1 VRSTSTS
8 SRERWRAGAFTII
21 ELMVGISI
29 AACLALAIAPVWN
42 SWEKRGDGEA
52 DQSIWFI
59 QSRVAMA
66 RFERDLRQGGAA
78 HCPFVTGGPVLEA
91 TDSQVVVLE
100 HGEGDAPPFVIEWEI
115 ARGSLMRRWRPCPLI
130 KPASWPHSS
139 YVDSK
144 TMLEGVQAE
153 SSFAYYAGAK
163 RLSAPV
169 DEAHLALVT
178 TVRLE
183 VAGGALGAA
192 AEVHVSTTGRVG
204 W

>member
-1 VRSTSTS
+1 VHLTSTS
-8 SRERWRAGAFTII
+8 SRERWPAGAFTII

-66 RFERDLRQGGAA
+66 RFERDLRLGGAA

-91 TDSQVVVLE
+91 TDSQVIVLE
-100 HGEGDAPPFVIEWEI
+100 QVEGDAPPFVIEWEI
-115 ARGSLMRRWRPCPLI
+115 VKGSLMRRWRPCPLV

-144 TMLEGVQAE
+144 TMLEGVEAE
-153 SSFAYYAGAK
+153 SRFAYYAGPK
-163 RLSAPV
+163 RLSAAV

-183 VAGGALGAA
+183 VAGGALGAVG
-192 AEVHVSTTGRVG
+192 EVHVSTTGRVG

>member
-1 VRSTSTS
+1 MRSTSTS
-8 SRERWRAGAFTII
+8 SQQRWRAGAFTII

-42 SWEKRGDGEA
+42 SWERQGDGEA

-66 RFERDLRQGGAA
+66 RFERDLRQAGAA
-78 HCPFVTGGPVLEA
+78 HCLFVTGGPVLEA
-91 TDSQVVVLE
+91 TESQVVVLQR
-100 HGEGDAPPFVIEWEI
+100 GEGDSPPLVVEWEI
-115 ARGSLMRRWRPCPLI
+115 VKGSLMRRWRPCPPI
-130 KPASWPHSS
+130 KPASWSHSS

-144 TMLEGVQAE
+144 TMLEGVHAE
-153 SSFAYYAGAK
+153 SSFAFYAGSK
-163 RLSAPV
+163 RLSVPV

-183 VAGGALGAA
+183 VAGGATGAA
-192 AEVHVSTTGRVG
+192 GEVRVSTTGRVG

>member
-8 SRERWRAGAFTII
+8 SGERRRTAAFTII

-42 SWEKRGDGEA
+42 SWEKKGDGEA

-59 QSRVAMA
+59 QSRVAMT

-78 HCPFVTGGPVLEA
+78 HCPFVTGGAVLEA
-91 TDSQVVVLE
+91 TGSQVVVLE
-100 HGEGDAPPFVIEWEI
+100 HGEGDAAPLVIEWEI
-115 ARGSLMRRWRPCPLI
+115 VRGSLMRRWRPCPEI
-130 KPASWPHSS
+130 KPASWSHSA

-144 TMLEGVQAE
+144 TMLEGVGAA
-153 SSFAYYAGAK
+153 SGLAYYAGSE

-178 TVRLE
+178 TVRLQL
-183 VAGGALGAA
+183 AGGAPGAPGDID
-192 AEVHVSTTGRVG
+192 VSATGRVG